1 MTTVQD
7 LVEKLEA
14 RRLLSAGDQ
23 DLSFGTGGVVVEPVE
38 PIAALPDGRY
48 IHAAENQVTRFLPN
62 GQPDPSFGTNGTV
75 TTPNR
80 VDFAHGIRLQPD
92 GKILVGG
99 SPGEFSEA
107 GDVTVARFNAD
118 GSPDTGFGDGG
129 MLVIDFGND
138 DELAD
143 IVVAPDGRVAL
154 LATSTAVG
162 TQIPQ
167 GFVGGA
173 VVAVL
178 EPDGDF
184 DASFSDDGILVWS
197 PSRGWF
203 GDAFLTS
210 TATAAEFNVDGTLFV
225 AGSLTTRP
233 FDLQTSPQT
242 TEAIVHGLRA
252 DGSRAFATTLPQNVV
267 NGQPVNHTNHAVR
280 DLAANGDGSM
290 LVGVGGGAGRNMI
303 VARLNALGQLDTGV
317 FGGGAGYVSI
327 PLPADEASETS
338 GGAYQIERLA
348 DARFYVRAR
357 NDESR
362 PAFPTQT
369 NQFLYRFNVDGTL
382 DPVFPAPLLLRTSHP
397 VTQSPIDARFIVI
410 DDDVIV
416 PLFGERLDDG
426 PAFPQGL
433 MKFLGGETLRL
444 TRNGTLL
451 IGGTSGDD
459 AINITRRVRD
469 GRILVDVNGE
479 ARVFLP
485 QLIKR
490 IQAYGFGGN
499 DAMTVG
505 PNVRSS
511 FLHGGDGNDTLIGG
525 DGDDYLVG
533 AVGND
538 SLTGALGD
546 DTLEGNA
553 GNDYLLGSAC
563 HDVIYGQGGR
573 DTLLGT
579 RGNDRLFG
587 GPNSADQVYG
597 GLGADAAA
605 NDPLDT
611 YTGVEELLS

>member
-1 MTTVQD
+1 MTIIRI
-7 LVEKLEA
+7 EALES

-48 IHAAENQVTRFLPN
+48 IHADGNEVKRFLGN
-62 GQPDPSFGTNGTV
+62 GQPDPTFGTNGTV
-75 TTPNR
+75 TTTNR
-80 VDFAHGIRLQPD
+80 VDFAHVIRLQPD

-107 GDVTVARFNAD
+107 GNVTVARFNAD

-129 MLVIDFGND
+129 MLVIDFGHD

-143 IVVAPDGRVAL
+143 IVVAPDGRVAV

-203 GDAFLTS
+203 GDPFLTS
-210 TATAAEFNVDGTLFV
+210 IATAAEFNVDGTLFV

-242 TEAIVHGLRA
+242 TEAIVHGLRS
-252 DGSRAFATTLPQNVV
+252 DGSRAFAITMPQNVV
-267 NGQPVNHTNHAVR
+267 NGQPVQDTDHAVR
-280 DLAANGDGSM
+280 DLAANGDGSV
-290 LVGVGGGAGRNMI
+290 LVAVAGGAGRNMI
-303 VARLNALGQLDTGV
+303 LARLDATGQFDTGV
-317 FGGGAGYVSI
+317 FGGGAGYLSI
-327 PLPADEASETS
+327 PLPADEASETR
-338 GGAYQIERLA
+338 GGAYQLERLA
-348 DARFYVRAR
+348 DGRFHVRAR
-357 NDESR
+357 NNESR
-362 PAFPTQT
+362 PAFRTQT
-369 NQFLYRFNVDGTL
+369 NQFLYRFNHDGTL
-382 DPVFPAPLLLRTSHP
+382 DPVFPAPLLLRTSQP

-410 DDDVIV
+410 GDDVIV

-433 MKFLGGETLRL
+433 MKFLGGETIRS

-538 SLTGALGD
+538 SLTGGLGN

-553 GNDYLLGSAC
+553 GNDYLLGSAG

-579 RGNDRLFG
+579 LGNDRLFG
-587 GPNSADQVYG
+587 GPGSADQVYG
-597 GLGADAAA
+597 GPGTDAAA

-611 YTGVEELLS
+611 YAGVEQLLA